1 MNLGISGKRCLITGA
16 CSGIGAEITRS
27 MLEEGATVLGTARS
41 YPNEFIDSLNS
52 SEKSRFLFA
61 QAELSTRD
69 GVEKLILNEDFDFDI
84 VINNAGH
91 TCDITDPFCDAD
103 DWASVMQLNFLS
115 PVAIATASVPHM
127 KRRNWGRIVN
137 ITSCAGLENSGP
149 VTFTS
154 AKAALTAYTRSMGRV
169 LAIESQGIVMTAVY
183 PGVIVT
189 QGGHWDTI
197 LKEDPDRAKKYL
209 SDRCPA
215 GRFGEISEF
224 VPTVMF
230 FASQHASFAHGS
242 IVGIDGGQSRHFT
255 QASFEP

>member
-1 MNLGISGKRCLITGA
+1 MNLGISGKHCLITGA

-27 MLEEGATVLGTARS
+27 MLEEGATVLGTARN
-41 YPNEFIDSLNS
+41 YPNDFIDSLS
-52 SEKSRFLFA
+52 SRVKSRFDYSE
-61 QAELSTRD
+61 AELSTRN
-69 GVEKLILNEDFDFDI
+69 GVEKFISSNDFHFDI

-91 TCDITDPFCDAD
+91 TCDITDPFCNTD

-115 PVAIATASVPHM
+115 PVAITTAAVPHM
-127 KRRNWGRIVN
+127 KAREWGRIIN

-154 AKAALTAYTRSMGRV
+154 AKAALTAYTRSMGGV
-169 LAIESQGIVMTAVY
+169 LAIESQGVVMTAVY

-197 LKEDPDRAKKYL
+197 LKEDPDRAKQYV
-209 SDRCPA
+209 SERCPT

-242 IVGIDGGQSRHFT
+242 IVGIDGGQSRHFI
-255 QASFEP
+255 QASYEP

>member
-1 MNLGISGKRCLITGA
+1 
-16 CSGIGAEITRS
+16 
-27 MLEEGATVLGTARS
+27 
-41 YPNEFIDSLNS
+41 
-52 SEKSRFLFA
+52 
-61 QAELSTRD
+61 
-69 GVEKLILNEDFDFDI
+69 
-84 VINNAGH
+84 
-91 TCDITDPFCDAD
+91 
-103 DWASVMQLNFLS
+103 
-115 PVAIATASVPHM
+115 
-127 KRRNWGRIVN
+127 
-137 ITSCAGLENSGP
+137 
-149 VTFTS
+149 
-154 AKAALTAYTRSMGRV
+154 MGRV
-169 LAIESQGIVMTAVY
+169 LAIESQGIVAAVY

>member
-1 MNLGISGKRCLITGA
+1 MDLGISGKHCLITGA
-16 CSGIGAEITRS
+16 CSGIGAEITRA
-27 MLEEGATVLGTARS
+27 MLEEGATVSGTARN
-41 YPNEFIDSLNS
+41 YPRDFIDSLTA
-52 SEKSRFLFA
+52 SEKPRFEYV
-61 QAELSTRD
+61 QAELSTRH
-69 GVEKLILNEDFDFDI
+69 GVEQFISSDSFEFDI

-189 QGGHWDTI
+189 KGGHWDTI